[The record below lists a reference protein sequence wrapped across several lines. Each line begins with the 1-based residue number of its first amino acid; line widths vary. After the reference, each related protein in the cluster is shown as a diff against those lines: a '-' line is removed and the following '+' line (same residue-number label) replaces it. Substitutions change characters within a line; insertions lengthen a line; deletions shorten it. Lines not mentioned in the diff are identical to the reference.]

1 MAGITKNLDTFTDS
15 SPQEFIVNSSLSNI
29 LISNSST
36 TESIFVTLRL
46 GLPTATSFILNN
58 VEIPTGVTLQLLE
71 NEPLRVQ
78 STKADIQYTSVSGNP
93 SLMTV
98 TYTSS

>member
-1 MAGITKNLDTFTDS
+1 MAGITKNLDSFTDGV
-15 SPQEFIVNSSLSNI
+15 PQSFVVNSSLSNI

-46 GLPTATSFILNN
+46 GLTSGTSFLLNN

-78 STKADIQYTSVSGNP
+78 TAKADIEYTATSGDP